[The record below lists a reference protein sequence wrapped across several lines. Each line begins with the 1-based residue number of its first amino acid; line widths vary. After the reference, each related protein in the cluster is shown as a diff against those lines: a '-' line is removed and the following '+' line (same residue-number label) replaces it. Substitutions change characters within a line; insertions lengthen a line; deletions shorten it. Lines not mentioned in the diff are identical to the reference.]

1 MGDNLNTNL
10 WNVCVN
16 HKPGAKTLLQDS
28 WALKV
33 VDFLR
38 TRLVGDVGQQMLL
51 KKNLIFFNHLV
62 EIKKA

>member
-1 MGDNLNTNL
+1 
-10 WNVCVN
+10 VCVN